1 MATAKPRITVTLD
14 QEVYETL
21 QGLSELQGVSM
32 SSIVVDLL
40 RLVDPVQRKVL
51 DTMRRAL
58 ALQGEARAD
67 LASQLEQAQA
77 QAEAMTLP
85 LFEALEGFGAAT
97 QPPHSNTGVTSPNP
111 PAESDPKKPQDA
123 LSRASR
129 RGSKT

>member
-21 QGLSELQGVSM
+21 HGLSELQGVSM

-85 LFEALEGFGAAT
+85 LFEALEGFAAGG

-111 PAESDPKKPQDA
+111 PAESDHKKPQKA

-129 RGSKT
+129 RGSKP